1 MRIQWIGLPTDVN
14 SSYRRGAA
22 AGPAAIRSAW
32 QRLLDFGNGA
42 TERGQELDQDFRID
56 DLGDLDLRESPD
68 DHATIVA
75 HVLAR
80 AERGPTLCVG
90 GDHSVTY
97 PIVEALARIH
107 GPLNILHFDA
117 HPDLYDD
124 FGGNPRSHA
133 SPFAR
138 ILERGLARRLVQVG
152 VRTWNAH
159 NRAQAA
165 RFGVEVVPW
174 EAFAPERVPI
184 PDDGPL
190 YVSVDLDAFD
200 PAFAPAV
207 SHPEPAGLSSR
218 EVVAVITRLQ
228 GLVGAD
234 VVELNPLCGQGDQT
248 AVLAAKLAKEL
259 CAAMVRGSGAQ
270 KNVRTASTTS

>member
-1 MRIQWIGLPTDVN
+1 MRIQWLGLPTDVN

-22 AGPAAIRSAW
+22 AGPAAVRAAW
-32 QRLLDFGNGA
+32 QRLLEFGNGS
-42 TERGQELDQDFRID
+42 TEGGQELGRDFHVD
-56 DLGDLDLRESPD
+56 DGGDLPLTETDD
-68 DHATIVA
+68 DHERIRA
-75 HVLAR
+75 HVQAR
-80 AERGPTLCVG
+80 ARTGPVLGVG
-90 GDHSVTY
+90 GDHSVTF
-97 PIVEALARIH
+97 PIVEALAGLH

-117 HPDLYDD
+117 HADLYHD

-138 ILERGLARRLVQVG
+138 IMERGLARRLVQVG

-159 NRAQAA
+159 NREQAA

-174 EAFAPERVPI
+174 EGFAPERVPI

-190 YVSVDLDAFD
+190 YVSIDLDAFD

-218 EVVAVITRLQ
+218 EVVAVIGCIR

-234 VVELNPLCGQGDQT
+234 VVELNPGCDDRDHT
-248 AVLAAKLAKEL
+248 AVLAAKLVKEL
-259 CAAMVRGSGAQ
+259 CAAMARGRAP
-270 KNVRTASTTS
+270 